1 MNEAREKKAIKAY
14 LKLIEDKGASSAL
27 LYKRALFLDKLSLE
41 LDKKNING
49 SVYRAAV
56 EMLMESVAAE
66 DWHENLTAAREFYPF
81 WSGDIKA
88 VAAIHISSGF
98 DVHPLI
104 WTPEQTTLK
113 ALTDGIDAEKFE
125 TSENWPLKAYA
136 QALRNEG
143 AEQSIVD
150 TRVKVAKVILKRLRG
165 SPEKNHKTYRKVVD
179 LTLPLFH
186 IKQSRRLF
194 LVVVREFYHF
204 WSGNPDATSM
214 LFQDDSGN
222 ILL

>member
-1 MNEAREKKAIKAY
+1 MDETREKKAIRAY

-27 LYKRALFLDKLSLE
+27 LYRRASFLDKLSLVVAT
-41 LDKKNING
+41 KPANG
-49 SVYRAAV
+49 SVYRIAV
-56 EMLMESVAAE
+56 EMLMESVLAN
-66 DWHENLTAAREFYPF
+66 DWHENLTTAREFYPF
-81 WSGDIKA
+81 WIGDIKA
-88 VAAIHISSGF
+88 IAAIHVNPGF
-98 DVHPLI
+98 DVNPLT
-104 WTPEQTTLK
+104 WTPEPISLK
-113 ALTDGIDAEKFE
+113 ALTDSIETEKFE

-143 AEQSIVD
+143 AEQSLVD

-186 IKQSRRLF
+186 IKQTRRLF

-204 WSGNPDATSM
+204 WSGNPDAADM
-214 LFQDDSGN
+214 VLKDDSGN